1 MLKRTETILKKT
13 THSTLDGSF
22 SHVTSTC
29 AISDDLTYGQR
40 PSLVYIF
47 CRERIIHAG
56 EHVVPRGRAEA
67 RRTEA
72 TR

>member
-22 SHVTSTC
+22 SHVTTIR
-29 AISDDLTYGQR
+29 AIGDDLTYGPR
-40 PSLVYIF
+40 PPLVYII

-56 EHVVPRGRAEA
+56 
-67 RRTEA
+67 
-72 TR
+72 

>member
-22 SHVTSTC
+22 SHVTTSC
-29 AISDDLTYGQR
+29 AISDGLTYEQR
-40 PSLVYIF
+40 SSLAYTF

-56 EHVVPRGRAEA
+56 
-67 RRTEA
+67 
-72 TR
+72 

>member
-22 SHVTSTC
+22 SHVTTIR
-29 AISDDLTYGQR
+29 AIGDDLTYGPR
-40 PSLVYIF
+40 PPLVYII
-47 CRERIIHAG
+47 CRERIIHADG
-56 EHVVPRGRAEA
+56 HVVPRGRAEA